1 MVFGRDFTGAVSH
14 ASLSIAALAAS
25 KAEGQSGSTALTFT
39 VTRSGDTSIAHS
51 TKYAVAG
58 SGAAPAGAA
67 DFAGGVLPSGTVS
80 FAAGQTSQTVTVN
93 VAGDTAVEADE
104 GFTVTLAS
112 PSSGAVIGTA
122 TAAGAIQND
131 DVTTV
136 SIVATDATKP
146 EGKAGT
152 TSTFT
157 FTVIRSDTSLG
168 GMSLPYAVTP
178 GALRPAN
185 GADIVGGALPI
196 GTVDFGPGDTK
207 ATISVAFVGDD
218 ITEPNENF
226 VVTLNSPPIGVVF
239 GIASAN
245 GTILADE
252 PIGDLAPVMGADGK
266 TVPATPTY
274 YAGPVGGVEKELI
287 LLTSENLA
295 IAVAGA
301 NWFIRSDSGDDA
313 IAVAGGTNVL
323 DGGTGSNFLTGASG
337 FDTFFV
343 DARGATLPIWST
355 VNDFGKGD
363 AATLWGVAESTHT
376 LTWLDNQGAEGFKGL
391 TLHASAPGRPTASL
405 TLPGY
410 DLANKAGALTVLFGF
425 EPVSGS
431 NYMYVLAN

>member
-252 PIGDLAPVMGADGK
+252 PIGDLAPVIGVDGK

-287 LLTSENLA
+287 LLTSENLV

-301 NWFIRSDSGDDA
+301 NWFIRSDNGDDA